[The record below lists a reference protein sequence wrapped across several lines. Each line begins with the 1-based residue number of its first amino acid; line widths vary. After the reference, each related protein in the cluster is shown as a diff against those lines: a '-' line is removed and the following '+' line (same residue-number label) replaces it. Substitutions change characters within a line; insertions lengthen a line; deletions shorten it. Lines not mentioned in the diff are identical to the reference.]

1 MLDKV
6 VVLTAQPRAQR
17 CLDDEWSHG
26 EVMPPVK
33 TQHDGRLGTV
43 LEGSYRITRLL
54 VEGGMGAF
62 YEAIQLRLS
71 KRVAIKL
78 LACRLAANNDAL
90 ARFRREAEIT
100 SRLGHPNLVNVIDF
114 GTSQVGEPY
123 LVMEYLEGEDL
134 EARLRRCYSLPVPL
148 VVHIV
153 KQTASA
159 LAAAHAQGVVHR
171 DLKPANVFL
180 MHVPGE
186 MEFVKVLDFGVSKVK
201 AAGVKLTKVSV
212 ALGTPTYMSPEQAA
226 GRADEIDHP
235 ADQWAL
241 ACIAWEMLSGRGPFV
256 ADDVSALFYQI
267 LNLQP
272 PSLLLKVPSLEPE
285 AELVLLRALA
295 KSPRARFPSIREF
308 ASAFEAAAL
317 GRPADVTPMPMA
329 VPPPA
334 LLGSVDA
341 TAAATEMR
349 PLPKQLTTFSR
360 TTGEITDRVVQ
371 PQARMKRSR
380 YAVGLLGL
388 VAAVALVLLL
398 VRPHLSSAVTAAA
411 PAVRTRPVAAPVAP
425 AAPSISPLASTPTS
439 YTGEVEAPL
448 EGPSA
453 GKTGVQKSH
462 MTEGATSFGLRFD
475 RRSSKR
481 KAASVS
487 KQVAAPLQPRAK
499 RTIIQEL

>member
-1 MLDKV
+1 
-6 VVLTAQPRAQR
+6 
-17 CLDDEWSHG
+17 
-26 EVMPPVK
+26 MPPVK
-33 TQHDGRLGTV
+33 KQHDERLGTV

-54 VEGGMGAF
+54 GEGGMGAV
-62 YEAIQLRLS
+62 YEAIQLRLN

-78 LACRLAANNDAL
+78 MACRLAANNDAL
-90 ARFRREAEIT
+90 ARFHREADIT

-114 GTSQVGEPY
+114 GMSQAGEPY

-134 EARLRRCYSLPVPL
+134 EARLRRSGTLPVPL

-159 LAAAHAQGVVHR
+159 LAAAHAQGVVHC

-180 MHVPGE
+180 LHVPGE

-226 GRADEIDHP
+226 GRTDEIDHP

-256 ADDVSALFYQI
+256 ADDLSALFYQI

-285 AELVLLRALA
+285 AELVLLRALS

-317 GRPADVTPMPMA
+317 GRPAEVTPLPM
-329 VPPPA
+329 VLPP
-334 LLGSVDA
+334 LLPVDSVDA
-341 TAAATEMR
+341 TAAAAEMK
-349 PLPKQLTTFSR
+349 PLLKQLTTFSR
-360 TTGEITDRVVQ
+360 TTGEITELVMPQ
-371 PQARMKRSR
+371 PQAPMRRSR
-380 YAVGLLGL
+380 YAFGLLGI
-388 VAAVALVLLL
+388 VAAAALVILL
-398 VRPHLSSAVTAAA
+398 VRPHSPSVVTAA
-411 PAVRTRPVAAPVAP
+411 PAVRTWPVAAPAQP
-425 AAPSISPLASTPTS
+425 AAPSISPLAATPMS
-439 YTGEVEAPL
+439 HAGES
-448 EGPSA
+448 EGPKDAPSA
-453 GKTGVQKSH
+453 GRNSVKKSH
-462 MTEGATSFGLRFD
+462 MTNGAAASFASRFD
-475 RRSSKR
+475 RRGGKR
-481 KAASVS
+481 KASSRPKADAV
-487 KQVAAPLQPRAK
+487 PLQPRVVK
-499 RTIIQEL
+499 RTIIREL

>member
-1 MLDKV
+1 
-6 VVLTAQPRAQR
+6 
-17 CLDDEWSHG
+17 
-26 EVMPPVK
+26 MPPVK
-33 TQHDGRLGTV
+33 NQHDERLGTV

-54 VEGGMGAF
+54 GEGGMGAV
-62 YEAIQLRLS
+62 YEAIQLRLN

-78 LACRLAANNDAL
+78 MACRLAANNDAL
-90 ARFRREAEIT
+90 ARFHREADIT

-114 GTSQVGEPY
+114 GMSQAGEPY

-134 EARLRRCYSLPVPL
+134 EARLRRSRTLPVPL

-180 MHVPGE
+180 LHVPGE

-226 GRADEIDHP
+226 GRTDEIDHP

-285 AELVLLRALA
+285 AELVLLRALS
-295 KSPRARFPSIREF
+295 KSPRARFPSIRDF
-308 ASAFEAAAL
+308 ASTFEAAAL
-317 GRPADVTPMPMA
+317 GRPAEVTPMPM
-329 VPPPA
+329 VLPP
-334 LLGSVDA
+334 LLPVGSVDA
-341 TAAATEMR
+341 TAAAAEMK
-349 PLPKQLTTFSR
+349 PLLKQLTTFSR
-360 TTGEITDRVVQ
+360 TTGEITELVMPQ
-371 PQARMKRSR
+371 PQAPMRQSR
-380 YAVGLLGL
+380 YAFGLLGI
-388 VAAVALVLLL
+388 VAAAALVILL
-398 VRPHLSSAVTAAA
+398 VRPHSPSVVTAA
-411 PAVRTRPVAAPVAP
+411 PAVRTWPVAAPAQP
-425 AAPSISPLASTPTS
+425 AAPSISPLASTPMS
-439 YTGEVEAPL
+439 HAGESEGPKD
-448 EGPSA
+448 GPSA
-453 GKTGVQKSH
+453 GRNSVKKSH
-462 MTEGATSFGLRFD
+462 MTNGAAASFASRFD
-475 RRSSKR
+475 RRGGKR
-481 KAASVS
+481 KASSRPKADAV
-487 KQVAAPLQPRAK
+487 PLQPRVVK
-499 RTIIQEL
+499 RTIIREL

>member
-1 MLDKV
+1 LEY
-6 VVLTAQPRAQR
+6 
-17 CLDDEWSHG
+17 EWSHG
-26 EVMPPVK
+26 EIMLPVK
-33 TQHDGRLGTV
+33 TQHDGRLGTI

-54 VEGGMGAF
+54 GEGGMGAV

-78 LACRLAANNDAL
+78 IACRLAANNDAL

-114 GTSQVGEPY
+114 GTSQAGEPY

-134 EARLRRCYSLPVPL
+134 EACLRRCGTLPVPL

-171 DLKPANVFL
+171 DLKPANIFL
-180 MHVPGE
+180 LHVPGE

-241 ACIAWEMLSGRGPFV
+241 ACIAWEMLTSRGPFV
-256 ADDVSALFYQI
+256 ADDVNALFYQI

-285 AELVLLRALA
+285 AELVLLRALS
-295 KSPRARFPSIREF
+295 KSSRARFPSIRDF

-317 GRPADVTPMPMA
+317 GRPAEVTPLPM
-329 VPPPA
+329 VLPP
-334 LLGSVDA
+334 LVLGGGGDAIA
-341 TAAATEMR
+341 TASEIER
-349 PLPKQLTTFSR
+349 LPKQLTTFSR
-360 TTGEITDRVVQ
+360 TSGELTDQVM
-371 PQARMKRSR
+371 PQSPVRLRRSR
-380 YAVGLLGL
+380 YVFGVLGI
-388 VAAVALVLLL
+388 VAAAALVILL
-398 VRPHLSSAVTAAA
+398 VRPHSPSVVTAASV
-411 PAVRTRPVAAPVAP
+411 VRTRPVAASTVL

-439 YTGEVEAPL
+439 HPGALEEPADSPPTAKNTVKKSRMTG
-448 EGPSA
+448 
-453 GKTGVQKSH
+453 
-462 MTEGATSFGLRFD
+462 GAARFESRLD
-475 RRSSKR
+475 RRSGKR
-481 KAASVS
+481 KASSVS
-487 KQVAAPLQPRAK
+487 KGAAAPLQPQVK
-499 RTIIQEL
+499 RTIIREL

>member
-1 MLDKV
+1 MLGEV

-17 CLDDEWSHG
+17 WLDYEWSHG

-33 TQHDGRLGTV
+33 TQHDERLGTV
-43 LEGSYRITRLL
+43 LEGAYRIVRLL
-54 VEGGMGAF
+54 GEGGMGAV
-62 YEAIQLRLS
+62 YEAIQLRLN

-78 LACRLAANNDAL
+78 MACRLAANNDAL

-114 GTSQVGEPY
+114 GSSQAGEPY

-134 EARLRRCYSLPVPL
+134 EARLRRCRTLPVPL

-180 MHVPGE
+180 VHVPGE

-201 AAGVKLTKVSV
+201 AAGVKLTRASV

-241 ACIAWEMLSGRGPFV
+241 ACIAWEMLSSRGPFV
-256 ADDVSALFYQI
+256 ADDVNALFYQI

-295 KSPRARFPSIREF
+295 KAPHGRFPSIRDF
-308 ASAFEAAAL
+308 ASAFEASAL
-317 GRPADVTPMPMA
+317 GRPAEVTPMPM
-329 VPPPA
+329 VLPPLA
-334 LLGSVDA
+334 LIDSADA
-341 TAAATEMR
+341 TIADAEVK

-360 TTGEITDRVVQ
+360 TTGEITEQVLPK
-371 PQARMKRSR
+371 PQARMRRSR
-380 YAVGLLGL
+380 YVLGSL
-388 VAAVALVLLL
+388 GFAAAAALALLL
-398 VRPHLSSAVTAAA
+398 VRPHSPSMVTAA
-411 PAVRTRPVAAPVAP
+411 PAVRTWPVAAPAPP
-425 AAPSISPLASTPTS
+425 AAPSISPLASTPS
-439 YTGEVEAPL
+439 PPAEVAGL
-448 EGPSA
+448 VDGSSA
-453 GKTGVQKSH
+453 ARNVVKRSH
-462 MTEGATSFGLRFD
+462 MTGGAAATETKSD
-475 RRSSKR
+475 RRGGKR
-481 KAASVS
+481 KTASVP
-487 KQVAAPLQPRAK
+487 KGAALPLQPRVK
-499 RTIIQEL
+499 RTIIREL